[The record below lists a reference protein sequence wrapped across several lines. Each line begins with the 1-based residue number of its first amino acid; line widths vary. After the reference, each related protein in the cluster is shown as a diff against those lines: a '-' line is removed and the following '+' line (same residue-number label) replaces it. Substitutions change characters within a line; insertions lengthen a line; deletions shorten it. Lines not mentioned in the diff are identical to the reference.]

1 MANKLFSTG
10 GSNDGESGFMI
21 WSFRD
26 FRQVA
31 RNDRESGLL
40 TFLKFVFLVGCLFV
54 NSSYVRKSFSPLG
67 KEENT
72 LRSGQVCFCVLFL
85 LLTHGW
91 GRTIHSLCFYVTV
104 FEKSLNSFFF
114 FDRLY
119 LPQMVTMV
127 SPIQQVLITIRL
139 WHPLVEKQGLC
150 SALLNLSRFCTM
162 VLHYMTS
169 KARSQKVM
177 QFVFMRRAHHPAVR
191 KPKPFM

>member
-114 FDRLY
+114 FW
-119 LPQMVTMV
+119 QTV
-127 SPIQQVLITIRL
+127 SSPDGHHGFS
-139 WHPLVEKQGLC
+139 HPTGSYYNTTLAPPCWEAGSMFRTLKFEQI
-150 SALLNLSRFCTM
+150 
-162 VLHYMTS
+162 LHYGITLHD
-169 KARSQKVM
+169 
-177 QFVFMRRAHHPAVR
+177 F
-191 KPKPFM
+191 

>member
-1 MANKLFSTG
+1 
-10 GSNDGESGFMI
+10 MI

-40 TFLKFVFLVGCLFV
+40 TFLKCVFLVGCLFV

-91 GRTIHSLCFYVTV
+91 GCTIHSLCFYVTV
-104 FEKSLNSFFF
+104 FEKSPNSFFF
-114 FDRLY
+114 FFLTDCIFPRWPPRF
-119 LPQMVTMV
+119 LP
-127 SPIQQVLITIRL
+127 SNRF
-139 WHPLVEKQGLC
+139 
-150 SALLNLSRFCTM
+150 LLQYDSGTPPPCWEAGSMFCTLKFEQI
-162 VLHYMTS
+162 LHYGMTLHD
-169 KARSQKVM
+169 
-177 QFVFMRRAHHPAVR
+177 F
-191 KPKPFM
+191 